1 MTQIDPT
8 RISRV
13 LASLTK
19 PKERTDA
26 NAELSGAAVGSQ
38 RTQNTKV
45 REPAALK
52 ARLQQ
57 RLKLLRNSDADFQ
70 EAAPTVAVQEI
81 LLWEFGDDIVKHAE
95 FERVAHQVTL
105 SLLDNEPLKA
115 AIQNLIAELSA

>member
-26 NAELSGAAVGSQ
+26 NAELSGTAVSSQ

-45 REPAALK
+45 QEPAALK

-105 SLLDNEPLKA
+105 SLLDNEPLKV